1 MFRRAQTNIS
11 TPWFSPLDELAI
23 GPVYAHKSVST
34 YVQNEHSKNK
44 ICCWCEVWTWTTK
57 IQLNFR
63 QYASTKCLT
72 QMRVHSA
79 HNKADGNFL
88 QLCLVL
94 TSLPNLLSTTA
105 TKLPQFLPDQRTT
118 ILCYG
123 KYTCEKRKRNRLWHY
138 GDNRHTAAYSSVKLA
153 SLCICSAVRYSHVKY
168 FWWWPKCANHFPG
181 LPKVDL

>member
-1 MFRRAQTNIS
+1 
-11 TPWFSPLDELAI
+11 
-23 GPVYAHKSVST
+23 
-34 YVQNEHSKNK
+34 
-44 ICCWCEVWTWTTK
+44 
-57 IQLNFR
+57 
-63 QYASTKCLT
+63 
-72 QMRVHSA
+72 MRVHSA

-123 KYTCEKRKRNRLWHY
+123 KYTCEKRKRNRLWYY
-138 GDNRHTAAYSSVKLA
+138 GDNRHTAAYFSVKLA

-181 LPKVDL
+181 LPKVDLVQRISQLALHFFYHFPHINQMPLCHSKSHAHLPPN